1 MNKLARFTTTT
12 KAAPAAASH
21 ATAKCSRTVR
31 AICLASI
38 AFGIAAQGSEIAWSS
53 KSGGNLADGAN
64 WSVGNV
70 PGEGD
75 FMSFSYGQSGP
86 IWLSENLKA
95 TGGTSK
101 IAAAM
106 TLALTNATGEAR
118 SLTLYRLDYTRNPS
132 VTARL
137 EAGTLS
143 LTSNFYMG
151 NAVTAKDMNNT
162 FVVDGDGTTFSG
174 NEFRI
179 GSNCSYSQ
187 FVVTNGATLTGTTL
201 QVGYSTASN
210 GLFRIT
216 GPGSTATFSSAVQFG
231 SAGGNRMEV
240 LDGAC
245 LVTTNLNVQ
254 RLEKYASSTVWDEAC
269 SLRVS
274 GAGSRVVINGASGM
288 GLYLGNTNGPN
299 CSVEVEDGA
308 VWESHGE
315 FQIAADAATNTS
327 FRVAS
332 GATFSHD
339 THGVFSGS
347 APSVGTLFAVDA
359 ATVTVASARGI
370 EVRGTNATLAVSN
383 GASVTTTQLKL
394 GTGTGENDMLNLS
407 GASSRVAVG
416 ATLELKSD
424 GVLAVE
430 IPAGGFTGGVAPISA
445 KTLTL
450 DAAAKMVVSI
460 DPGMRD
466 TGRIVLV
473 EATNDITVPEG
484 FVFELPDA
492 ASFPHGKVTLDRT
505 NAKQIAV
512 KVNCDLPTV
521 ISLR

>member
-21 ATAKCSRTVR
+21 AAAKCSRAVR

-53 KSGGNLADGAN
+53 RSGGNLADGAN
-64 WSVGNV
+64 WSRGNV

-179 GSNCSYSQ
+179 GSSCSYSQ

-231 SAGGNRMEV
+231 SAGGNRIEV

-245 LVTTNLNVQ
+245 LATTNLNVQ
-254 RLEKYASSTVWDEAC
+254 RLAGYVSSTVWDEAC

-274 GAGSRVVINGASGM
+274 GAGSRVVVNGTSGK
-288 GLYLGNTNGPN
+288 GLYLGNSTGQG
-299 CSVEVEDGA
+299 CSVVVENGA
-308 VWESHGE
+308 AWESAGE
-315 FQIAADAATNTS
+315 FSLPADTTNSS
-327 FRVAS
+327 FRIAS
-332 GATFSHD
+332 GATFTHGL
-339 THGVFSGS
+339 HGVFIGNDVT
-347 APSVGTLFAVDA
+347 ADHPSFTVDA
-359 ATVTVASARGI
+359 ASATVTSDRGI
-370 EVRGTNATLAVSN
+370 EMLGTNATLSVVN
-383 GASVTTTQLKL
+383 GGTLTATKIKL
-394 GTGTGENDMLNLS
+394 GNGKGENASLHIA
-407 GASSRVAVG
+407 GADSRVSTTYQIALNST
-416 ATLELKSD
+416 AS
-424 GVLAVE
+424 LAIEV
-430 IPAGGFTGGVAPISA
+430 PAGGFTGGAAPVSCA
-445 KTLTL
+445 SLAL